1 MLKDNIEVKTSK
13 GEYKDFPYKKEL
25 YLYGKCV
32 WTDDFPTDLPNELVV
47 KAFIEALEEAVCE

>member
-32 WTDDFPTDLPNELVV
+32 WTDDFPTDVSNEVVV
-47 KAFIEALEEAVCE
+47 KEFIEALEEAVCE

>member
-1 MLKDNIEVKTSK
+1 MLKDNIEVKTSE

-32 WTDDFPTDLPNELVV
+32 WTDDFPTDVSNEVVV
-47 KAFIEALEEAVCE
+47 KAFIEALEETV

>member
-13 GEYKDFPYKKEL
+13 GEYKEFPYKKEL

-32 WTDDFPTDLPNELVV
+32 WTDDFPADVSNEVVV
-47 KAFIEALEEAVCE
+47 KAFIEALEETV

>member
-1 MLKDNIEVKTSK
+1 MLSDNIEIKTSE

-32 WTDDFPTDLPNELVV
+32 WTDDYHTDVNRETVIKDFI
-47 KAFIEALEEAVCE
+47 KALKEAL

>member
-1 MLKDNIEVKTSK
+1 MLNDNIKIKTSE

-32 WTDDFPTDLPNELVV
+32 WADDYHTDVNRETVIKDFI
-47 KAFIEALEEAVCE
+47 KALEETL